1 MTYSDV
7 LQNAKKTIKNCR
19 VCPEC
24 NGLAC
29 GNLMPGPGSKAPGNG
44 ANVNWK
50 AWQEIRLNM
59 DTFVSHAPVDTS
71 GKLFG
76 REYSIP
82 LIAGPIGSLLQ
93 YSDTDVTVP
102 YNDGVMEAAA
112 ECGFLA
118 SFGDGLA
125 GETLPGALASMEKH
139 PAGVIPVLNPLPN
152 ETIIRNMAM
161 FEQSSALALAVVVDS
176 AGLFHWKGK
185 DGGASSKTI
194 EDLVSEATVAIG
206 EKISVRRFVRY
217 QTEGVVDAY
226 IHLGGKVGVLVE
238 VATDEKGKESDEVK
252 QFAHDL
258 ALQIAAAKPDAVR
271 REEVD
276 PEKLNKEREIQRAKF
291 LEEGKPEKIVDRI
304 VDGQIEKYYKDV
316 VLLDQ
321 QFVKDGDKTIK
332 GLMAEV
338 SKQTGAPLD
347 IVRFARFERGEGIE
361 KRKDDLAG
369 EIAAM
374 MK

>member
-1 MTYSDV
+1 MAAITAALVKELREHTNAGMMDCKKALVASDGDMDKAIDW
-7 LQNAKKTIKNCR
+7 LREKGLAQAAKKASRI
-19 VCPEC
+19 
-24 NGLAC
+24 
-29 GNLMPGPGSKAPGNG
+29 
-44 ANVNWK
+44 
-50 AWQEIRLNM
+50 
-59 DTFVSHAPVDTS
+59 
-71 GKLFG
+71 
-76 REYSIP
+76 
-82 LIAGPIGSLLQ
+82 
-93 YSDTDVTVP
+93 
-102 YNDGVMEAAA
+102 AA
-112 ECGFLA
+112 EGVVTKYLTPCGC
-118 SFGDGLA
+118 
-125 GETLPGALASMEKH
+125 T
-139 PAGVIPVLNPLPN
+139 GVIVEVNCETDFVAKTDNFQAFANNVAKHIAKANPADVEAL
-152 ETIIRNMAM
+152 MAQK
-161 FEQSSALALAVVVDS
+161 FVD
-176 AGLFHWKGK
+176 
-185 DGGASSKTI
+185 DESKTI

-206 EKISVRRFVRY
+206 EKISIRRFVRY

-226 IHLGGKVGVLVE
+226 IHMGGKVGVLVE
-238 VATDEKGKESDEVK
+238 VATDEKGKESAEVK

-258 ALQIAAAKPDAVR
+258 ALQIAAARPDAVR

-338 SKQTGAPLD
+338 SKAAGVPLD